1 VSAPIVAP
9 PDLRHRPTWGF
20 QTGLWQPRK
29 PAFWLFLVLLLLSG
43 VALAY
48 EQLAYIAFSPVGW
61 ALSWVLL
68 SLYIIPVVVITRRL
82 DLYEREPRSLV
93 VGAFLWG
100 GVIALVFSSI
110 GNVVWA
116 EVISQVAGPEFAAQ
130 WGAALTAPVIE
141 EIYKYLGLVVI
152 YLIARREIDDLMDGV
167 VFGAMIGLGFSVF
180 EDVYYFMDTFGGS
193 VGGVLEGF
201 WVRVIVSGLYGH
213 VLYTA
218 IAGVGFAYFVV
229 HRGDEPFGKR
239 LLVASSLLLTA
250 IAAHFFWNS
259 PWFWSELPIIVAT
272 TIKGVPFLI
281 FLALALQ
288 FAWRREHRWLGIA
301 LEREV
306 GQPGLDAAELRTLA
320 DPRSRRRLRKAVRK
334 AAGKE
339 AERILKQL
347 HREQINLAMVAT
359 RVTEPDHPDL
369 ALQRG
374 VCASLREALLRIP
387 NARETV
393 GATVPGG
400 QEVAKP

>member
-1 VSAPIVAP
+1 VSAPIALP
-9 PDLRHRPTWGF
+9 PEVRRRPAWGF

-29 PAFWLFLVLLLLSG
+29 PAFWLFLVLLLLTG
-43 VALAY
+43 IALAY
-48 EQLAYIAFSPVGW
+48 EHLAYIAFSPAGW
-61 ALSWVLL
+61 AFSWVLL
-68 SLYIIPVVVITRRL
+68 SLYIVPVVVITRRL

-141 EIYKYLGLVVI
+141 EVYKYLGLVVI

-201 WVRVIVSGLYGH
+201 WVRVIASGLYGH

-218 IAGVGFAYFVV
+218 IAGVGFAYFVT
-229 HRGDEPFGKR
+229 HRGDEPFVRR
-239 LLVASSLLLTA
+239 LLVAGGLLLLA
-250 IAAHFFWNS
+250 VAAHFFWNS
-259 PWFWSELPIIVAT
+259 PWFWTELPTLGAT
-272 TIKGVPFLI
+272 TIKGLPFLL
-281 FLALALQ
+281 FLALAVR
-288 FAWRREHRWLGIA
+288 FARRREHRWLGVA

-306 GQPGLDAAELRTLA
+306 GQPGLDAAELRTLV
-320 DPRSRRRLRKAVRK
+320 DPRSRRRLRKAVRT
-334 AAGKE
+334 AAGKD
-339 AERILKQL
+339 AERILRNL

-369 ALQRG
+369 VRQRE
-374 VCASLREALLRIP
+374 VCRSLREALLKIP
-387 NARETV
+387 KARD
-393 GATVPGG
+393 AIAAAGG
-400 QEVAKP
+400 SIAP